1 VPDCTEELIFGA
13 VLLPLRALNQQEDL
27 MCDHGGL
34 DWEDI
39 ALAGSLVEEIFE
51 AEREKERIRKEL
63 SENEDDVDEDKE
75 D

>member
-1 VPDCTEELIFGA
+1 MRSVVI
-13 VLLPLRALNQQEDL
+13 LLALRALKEDT
-27 MCDHGGL
+27 MSDHDGL

-39 ALAGSLVEEIFE
+39 ALAGSLAEEIFE

-63 SENEDDVDEDKE
+63 SENEEDVDEDNE